1 MLNVFNAIDF
11 NPNFTLTGTFPTSQ
25 RVTSAYADV
34 SNTFD
39 PGGRIGQLAFRV
51 NW

>member
-11 NPNFTLTGTFPTSQ
+11 NPTISTSTTMSNW
-25 RVTSAYADV
+25 RVTSAYSDI